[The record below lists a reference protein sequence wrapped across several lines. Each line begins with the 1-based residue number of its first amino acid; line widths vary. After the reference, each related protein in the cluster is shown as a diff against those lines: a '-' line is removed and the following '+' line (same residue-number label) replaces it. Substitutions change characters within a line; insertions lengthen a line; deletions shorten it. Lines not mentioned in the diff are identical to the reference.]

1 MEVLPS
7 PKPSEF
13 FGAPVELVL
22 SPSTTDERNVN
33 DESDSVSDEPDIEER
48 NKVLQKL
55 FEEKMDNVGNKR
67 SHSKVAVLLISWE
80 PEREDYINADAEVG
94 FILLLVV
101 EDSQLNDS
109 RWTA

>member
-1 MEVLPS
+1 MEALYS
-7 PKPSEF
+7 HKPSEF
-13 FGAPVELVL
+13 DGVPLELVV
-22 SPSTTDERNVN
+22 SPSTTDGKNVN
-33 DESDSVSDEPDIEER
+33 DDSDSVNDGLDIEER

-55 FEEKMDNVGNKR
+55 FEEKMGNVGNQR

-94 FILLLVV
+94 FSLSFVV
-101 EDSQLNDS
+101 EDSQLNDY

>member
-1 MEVLPS
+1 MEALHS
-7 PKPSEF
+7 SKPSEF
-13 FGAPVELVL
+13 VGAPLELVA
-22 SPSTTDERNVN
+22 SPSTADERNVTDDSDTVN
-33 DESDSVSDEPDIEER
+33 DELDIEER

-94 FILLLVV
+94 FSLPFVV
-101 EDSQLNDS
+101 EDSELNDY
-109 RWTA
+109 RWSA

>member
-13 FGAPVELVL
+13 VGAPVELVL
-22 SPSTTDERNVN
+22 SPSTIDERNVN

-101 EDSQLNDS
+101 EDSQLNDY